1 MKQTD
6 LAIQNIPGVAKTDAE
21 YELAE
26 GFTTIEDVLQIVSIA
41 VIAVLL
47 VVTHAQN
54 LVDSFHKRV
63 ISINEGVIVDDGMEA
78 YYTDEN

>member
-1 MKQTD
+1 MSFEIMS
-6 LAIQNIPGVAKTDAE
+6 LLEEINNLG
-21 YELAE
+21 
-26 GFTTIEDVLQIVSIA
+26 TTM
-41 VIAVLL
+41 L